1 MAIYNFEDYDLRLMK
16 NQYTNKVEPIQEKL
30 NPPSAR
36 DRGLTAANNQNWPT
50 ALVELNLAARQ
61 GYLDLVVLDA
71 FGEAAY
77 RTSTPE
83 ALAPY
88 QNLYKYPSLATHMAR
103 AFLMLGDTTSTLEFL
118 NMAQDS
124 ALKAALEAML
134 EVGTD
139 IHKTAGKILPV
150 ATKYPDLYYPEYWRT
165 LAPVADALGNH
176 DLTSLSERRSK
187 ALAYKDPNIHFNQAL
202 RLLGKGEFRAA
213 WRLYDW
219 RLVPGAHQN
228 NRTELGDMSM
238 WEGENLGGKTLMI
251 LLEQGLG
258 DCIFAL
264 RYIRPLQERGATIE
278 MVVRKTLIPLIEAT
292 FPEIKIHI
300 EEDVC
305 VSDYWNDLPQA
316 DFWVYAL
323 SIPYRA
329 GLWRPM
335 GFEKYLNASDD
346 QLKRVKE
353 KINNPLKLPVY
364 AINWHGRIDT
374 DSDRTRAFSVDEF
387 LQVTGLLDK
396 PCIVISLQKEALEEE
411 LTLLLDRVTK
421 AGGQLIN
428 TAADLVDFGVTAAW
442 ISASDR
448 LLTCDTSVA
457 HVGGALEH
465 PTTVY
470 VRNLAIWQWRP
481 VDCDDLPNGGSA
493 QALWYKSILLQ
504 SALAPEI
511 SWLFNTLDKNKEIK
525 NDNDKIELQPTNHGS
540 SRRRRPFM
548 FAGRSSTEK
557 SDG

>member
-1 MAIYNFEDYDLRLMK
+1 MK

-278 MVVRKTLIPLIEAT
+278 MVVRKTLIPLVQSS

-305 VSDYWNDLPQA
+305 VSDYWNELPQA

-335 GFEKYLNASDD
+335 GCEKYLNASED
-346 QLKRVKE
+346 QLKKVKA
-353 KINNPLKLPVY
+353 KINNPLNLPIFT
-364 AINWHGRIDT
+364 INWHGRIDT

-387 LQVTGLLDK
+387 LQVTGILEK

-411 LTLLLDRVTK
+411 VALLLDRVTK

-428 TAADLVDFGVTAAW
+428 TADDLVDFGVTAAW

-457 HVGGALEH
+457 HVGGALGH
-465 PTTVY
+465 PSTVY

-481 VDCDDLPNGGSA
+481 LDCEDLPNGGSA

-511 SWLFNTLDKNKEIK
+511 SWLFNTLDKNKEKK
-525 NDNDKIELQPTNHGS
+525 NDNNNTELQPTNHGPA
-540 SRRRRPFM
+540 RRQRTFM
-548 FAGRSSTEK
+548 FAGRTPTEK
-557 SDG
+557 SDGN